1 MSKSNPKSPAGA
13 RKKREAGSAAVPG
26 PAGPH
31 PKAAVRQTSEKKQS
45 AAELEPAD
53 PQTNLSHTEME
64 VHHHPQLEHK
74 PKSWKEYLLEGFM
87 IFIAV
92 MMGFIAENIREDIT
106 NSEHARRLTLQLEHD
121 LKADTV
127 QLNEIFRAEIQIV
140 NNNDTLFSLLQ
151 QPFEKADKK
160 RIQKLV
166 ADSHSL
172 WPFHPSAG
180 AIAAIKNE
188 LHLKQLSNS
197 DIIGYIS
204 TYEKHTELLRTVQD
218 IALQYQRS
226 FLDPFLRFH
235 LTPDNLDAV
244 FNHTADISG
253 QMRNLTPEDLTQLR
267 ADMVLVRINS
277 RELVTNNRK
286 LMHDAESLL
295 AYVKKQYHPG
305 DE

>member
-1 MSKSNPKSPAGA
+1 MSKSNPKSPGGA
-13 RKKREAGSAAVPG
+13 RKKRETEPA
-26 PAGPH
+26 AGPTD
-31 PKAAVRQTSEKKQS
+31 PRPAAAVRQRPKQRQP
-45 AAELEPAD
+45 ATEPEPAD
-53 PQTNLSHTEME
+53 PQTNLSQTEME

-106 NSEHARRLTLQLEHD
+106 NSEHARRLTSQLVHD

-140 NNNDTLFSLLQ
+140 NNNDSLFSLLR
-151 QPFEKADKK
+151 QPFEKADNK

-226 FLDPFLRFH
+226 FLDPFLRLH
-235 LTPDNLDAV
+235 LTPDNLDAA
-244 FNHTADISG
+244 FNHTATISG

-295 AYVKKQYHPG
+295 VYVKKQYHPI